1 MASLCSIC
9 CDNNATIIS
18 SLCSNEKCTGNIC
31 SNCVSEVIKI
41 KKNNN
46 EKTICMYECPF
57 CKNVNDNTLPHI
69 SGLNKE
75 EFNNLID
82 KKVTEF
88 NNEYREILKNSG
100 LIIAGQSS
108 DKTLVEIIELKD
120 HPWFLGCQFHPEFT
134 SKPINGHPL
143 FEAFVRSIRDY

>member
-31 SNCVSEVIKI
+31 RNCVSEIIKI
-41 KKNNN
+41 KNDDN
-46 EKTICMYECPF
+46 EKIICMYECPF
-57 CKNVNDNTLPHI
+57 CKTLNDNTLPHI

-82 KKVTEF
+82 KNVTEF
-88 NNEYREILKNSG
+88 NDEYRENMEDMIDEYRETINNLNIDNQGLIYDNCILKNNLS
-100 LIIAGQSS
+100 
-108 DKTLVEIIELKD
+108 
-120 HPWFLGCQFHPEFT
+120 
-134 SKPINGHPL
+134 N
-143 FEAFVRSIRDY
+143 